1 MEKYHLL
8 KTDIKH
14 QYKTKIIQVT
24 KDQRE
29 ELLEQ
34 GGKGGK
40 EYSSRHVFRVPM
52 TFKAQ
57 SIFTLQHMNL
67 WPIKT
72 KKLT

>member
-29 ELLEQ
+29 KLLEQ

-52 TFKAQ
+52 TFKA
-57 SIFTLQHMNL
+57 
-67 WPIKT
+67 
-72 KKLT
+72 